1 MNTLVRGQKLP
12 IFSGSGLPHNDLAI
26 QIVRQARLLTGDEG
40 FAVIFGAMGVR
51 HDEAETFRRSFEES
65 GVLKNVAMFLNLAD
79 DPTVERLIT
88 PRIALT
94 VAEYLAFEEGMHVLV
109 ILTDMT
115 NYCEALREVATSKGE
130 VPSRKGYPGYLYS
143 NLASIYE
150 RAGRIIGRQ
159 GSVTQIAILTM
170 PDDDI
175 THPIPDLTGYITEGQ
190 IVLDRSLAQRGI
202 YPPINV
208 LPSLSRLMSDGIGEG
223 RTRKDHR
230 NLASQLY
237 AAYARARQVQR
248 LSSIIGEEDL
258 SATDKLYLTFVREFH
273 ERFLQQGTDEN
284 RTITRTLELGWELVM
299 LLPEQELNRVK
310 PEEIEQYGRIK

>member
-1 MNTLVRGQKLP
+1 MKGALEYIGLDRISGPLVVISGVKGVGFGELAEIVPSDGPPRQGRILSISEDVAVVEVFEGTSGLVQPATRVRFLGRPFEIIVSREEVLGRIFDGLGRPLDGGPVPLGGERRNINGLPINPVARAYPQDFIQTGISAIDGMNTLVRGQKLP
-12 IFSGSGLPHNDLAI
+12 IFSGSGLPHNDLAS
-26 QIVRQARLLTGDEG
+26 QIVRQARLLTEDEG

-143 NLASIYE
+143 DLASIYE
-150 RAGRIIGRQ
+150 RAGRIIDRQ
-159 GSVTQIAILTM
+159 GSITQIAILTM

-175 THPIPDLTGYITEGQ
+175 THPIP
-190 IVLDRSLAQRGI
+190 
-202 YPPINV
+202 
-208 LPSLSRLMSDGIGEG
+208 
-223 RTRKDHR
+223 
-230 NLASQLY
+230 
-237 AAYARARQVQR
+237 
-248 LSSIIGEEDL
+248 
-258 SATDKLYLTFVREFH
+258 
-273 ERFLQQGTDEN
+273 
-284 RTITRTLELGWELVM
+284 
-299 LLPEQELNRVK
+299 
-310 PEEIEQYGRIK
+310 